1 MARKRTF
8 KNVCDKPKALLSTMK
23 ETKISIR
30 FYNDREVRAVW
41 DEEKDQ
47 WFFSV
52 LDVIGAINEQDDYTK
67 TRNYWKYLKT
77 KLKKEGS
84 ELVSATNQ
92 LKLLAPDGKRRLTDT
107 LDAHGVAILAKSMP
121 NQKAAAFLD
130 WLTYS
135 DNTIDG
141 QSKRKAYTLYESKM
155 IDSIPE
161 GTVKGLQQ
169 IHGYLFGGL
178 YDFAGQI
185 RTKTISKGGFTFCLA
200 QYLPAQ
206 LQQIE
211 RMPETTLDEV
221 FDKYVEMNVAHPFME
236 GNGRST
242 RIWLD
247 LMLKARH
254 QCCIDWSK
262 IGKREYLEA
271 MTQSV
276 AAALR
281 IKRLLHQAL
290 TNDIQSRELFMKGI
304 DYSYYY
310 EQEDQA

>member
-1 MARKRTF
+1 
-8 KNVCDKPKALLSTMK
+8 MK

-92 LKLLAPDGKRRLTDT
+92 LKLLAADGKRYATDT

-121 NQKAAAFLD
+121 NQKATAFLD

-254 QCCIDWSK
+254 QCCIDWSR

-276 AAALR
+276 ADASH
-281 IKRLLHQAL
+281 IKQLLHQAL

-310 EQEDQA
+310 EQEDQV

>member
-1 MARKRTF
+1 MENRYKLF
-8 KNVCDKPKALLSTMK
+8 
-23 ETKISIR
+23 IR
-30 FYNDREVRAVW
+30 FYKDREVRAVW
-41 DEEKDQ
+41 NEEKGW

-52 LDVIGAINEQDDYTK
+52 LDVIGAINEQDDYAK

-77 KLKKEGS
+77 KLKKEGN
-84 ELVSATNQ
+84 EVVSVTNQ

-107 LDAHGVAILAKSMP
+107 LDANGITELAKAMP

-141 QSKRKAYTLYESKM
+141 QSRKKAYSLFESNL
-155 IDSIPE
+155 IDSIPV

-169 IHGYLFGGL
+169 IHAYLFGGL

-200 QYLPAQ
+200 QYLSGQ
-206 LQQIE
+206 LQTIE
-211 RMPETTLDEV
+211 KMPETTIDEV

-236 GNGRST
+236 GNGRSM

-247 LMLKARH
+247 MMLKARH
-254 QCCIDWSK
+254 KCCIDWSR
-262 IGKREYLEA
+262 IGKNDYLEA
-271 MTQSV
+271 MTLSV
-276 AAALR
+276 ADASR
-281 IKRLLHQAL
+281 IKQLLCGAL
-290 TNDIQSRELFMKGI
+290 TDDINSREMFMKGI

-310 EQEDQA
+310 EQSEG